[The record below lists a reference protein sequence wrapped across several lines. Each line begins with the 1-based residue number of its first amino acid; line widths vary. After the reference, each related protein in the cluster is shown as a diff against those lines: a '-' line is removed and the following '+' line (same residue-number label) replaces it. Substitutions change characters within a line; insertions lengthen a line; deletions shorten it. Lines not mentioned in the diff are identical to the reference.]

1 MKDIF
6 GNESPIVDGHEQA
19 LWILAAGVFVAII
32 YIGFIRHWKDVRRL
46 MEARKKP
53 PILRDF
59 HDRDD
64 PYQDNNNLGRQ

>member
-6 GNESPIVDGHEQA
+6 GNESPIVEGHEQA

>member
-1 MKDIF
+1 M
-6 GNESPIVDGHEQA
+6 NEIVDGHEQA
-19 LWILAAGVFVAII
+19 LWILAAGISLAIL
-32 YIGFIRHWKDVRRL
+32 YIGFVRHWKDVKRL

-59 HDRDD
+59 HERDD

>member
-1 MKDIF
+1 M
-6 GNESPIVDGHEQA
+6 NEIVDGHEQA
-19 LWILAAGVFVAII
+19 LWILAAGFFVAIL
-32 YIGFIRHWKDVRRL
+32 YIGFVRHWKDVRRL

-64 PYQDNNNLGRQ
+64 PYQDHNNLGRN